1 MVAEPPWWPAAR
13 SCRSFSMRA
22 VARSLQVR
30 RCRVVA
36 HVLEARRGAFG
47 NRPVQLEVDERSD
60 GLVLPVV
67 KIVSIAQSGELSGS
81 VFSHVRCREKIGIQA
96 CDTICVIRIMVSPGR
111 VYIRFACT
119 RTARTYANLRELT
132 YANLHE
138 LVKSM
143 DDSSV

>member
-1 MVAEPPWWPAAR
+1 MRVYNMYLSQMLVDRGACVEAPFTPLAAR
-13 SCRSFSMRA
+13 DRLVSCFRLLS
-22 VARSLQVR
+22 
-30 RCRVVA
+30 
-36 HVLEARRGAFG
+36 VLEHKVG
-47 NRPVQLEVDERSD
+47 
-60 GLVLPVV
+60 
-67 KIVSIAQSGELSGS
+67 SGPRVCSGS

-96 CDTICVIRIMVSPGR
+96 CDTICVIRIMVSPRR